1 MLVGIRC
8 ANIKMDQIAPCIHD
22 ELALFV
28 KNYRRVVKDKTK
40 VTRNCQN
47 LPSSSTCVSQDN
59 VFKEMN
65 VLDSYGFRDDKSLKG
80 LVKCYLC
87 GGAGHIDWE
96 CAYNHKIKFNGRE
109 ESISAQWSDN
119 GSDDSNNYITSSYE
133 EANNFALVGSVH
145 NSSLARVHVVKEE
158 SVSRDDMQDDQ
169 SYREQDGQSYKEQD
183 DQSYR
188 ELCEKYDMLFNE
200 TCNFKEHNLMM
211 EEKVKELDELNET
224 LKMAK
229 KKLSDS
235 LYENEVDMY
244 ELYHKVSTLEK
255 ENSDLIKK
263 LNVLENDKS
272 LFLHR
277 LILFEFEK
285 SLVEHEN
292 VVVHDEFV
300 VENSDLQCMLLE
312 KDVEV
317 QNLFEMIK
325 SLEINMVKQ
334 SESFDALQF
343 ENIRL
348 EHELKLEKE
357 KIQGLTIGAGK
368 IDKML
373 NFGKLFGD
381 KRGLGYINESS
392 TPSSFETI
400 FVKDVS
406 TQEAPK
412 FVHGLNLGFDSM
424 NIVSK
429 GKLSLPQSKFV
440 PTCHHCGVKGHN
452 RPRCHTL
459 RIESQ
464 VSKESKFKTHVSSFK
479 GYATIKSV
487 VCTRDKHSS
496 LAKFGFLQPKRFIP
510 ICHHCGT
517 LGHIRPK
524 CFDFRNFEQKP
535 FVHFKKVNDDSLQ
548 TQVNDLLYKV
558 VKIPKVI
565 SLPHKVSKVKQVWIM
580 KEDHVLP
587 HVGD

>member
-1 MLVGIRC
+1 
-8 ANIKMDQIAPCIHD
+8 MDQIAPCIHD

-28 KNYRRVVKDKTK
+28 KKYRRVVKDKTK

-47 LPSSSTCVSQDN
+47 LSSSSTCVCQDN
-59 VFKEMN
+59 IFKEMN
-65 VLDSYGFRDDKSLKG
+65 FLNSYGFREDKSLKG

-87 GGAGHIDWE
+87 GGAGHIDVE
-96 CAYNHKIKFNGRE
+96 CANNHMTKSNKRE
-109 ESISAQWSDN
+109 ESISAQWIDSD
-119 GSDDSNNYITSSYE
+119 SDDSNNYITSSYE

-145 NSSLARVHVVKEE
+145 NSSLARVHEVKERKYDSGNE
-158 SVSRDDMQDDQ
+158 FVSGDDRQDDQ
-169 SYREQDGQSYKEQD
+169 SYRVHDNQSYKEQD

-188 ELCEKYDMLFNE
+188 ELCEKYDMFFNE
-200 TCNFKEHNLMM
+200 TCNFKEHNHMV
-211 EEKVKELDELNET
+211 EEKVKDLDELIET

-229 KKLSDS
+229 RKSSDS

-244 ELYHKVSTLEK
+244 ELYHKVRTLEK
-255 ENSDLIKK
+255 ENSNLIEK

-272 LFLHR
+272 LLLHK

-285 SLVEHEN
+285 SLVEHEK
-292 VVVHDEFV
+292 VVVHDKFV
-300 VENSDLQCMLLE
+300 VENSVLQCMLFE
-312 KDVEV
+312 KDIEI
-317 QNLFEMIK
+317 QNLFEMVK
-325 SLEINMVKQ
+325 SLENNMVKQ
-334 SESFDALQF
+334 SYSFDALQF

-348 EHELKLEKE
+348 EHELELEKE
-357 KIQGLTIGAGK
+357 KIEGLTIGAGK

-381 KRGLGYINESS
+381 KRGLGYIDESS

-400 FVKDVS
+400 FVKDMS
-406 TQEAPK
+406 AQEAPK

-429 GKLSLPQSKFV
+429 GKLSLPQSKFM
-440 PTCHHCGVKGHN
+440 PTCHHCGVKGHI
-452 RPRCHTL
+452 RPRCHIL

-464 VSKESKFKTHVSSFK
+464 VSKESEFKTHVSSFK
-479 GYATIKSV
+479 GYAAVKSM

-496 LAKFGFLQPKRFIP
+496 LAKFGFLQPQRFIP

-524 CFDFRNFEQKP
+524 CFEYRNFEKKP

-548 TQVNDLLYKV
+548 TKVNDLLYKA

-565 SLPHKVSKVKQVWIM
+565 SMPHKVSKVKQVWIK

>member
-1 MLVGIRC
+1 MV
-8 ANIKMDQIAPCIHD
+8 
-22 ELALFV
+22 
-28 KNYRRVVKDKTK
+28 
-40 VTRNCQN
+40 
-47 LPSSSTCVSQDN
+47 
-59 VFKEMN
+59 
-65 VLDSYGFRDDKSLKG
+65 
-80 LVKCYLC
+80 
-87 GGAGHIDWE
+87 
-96 CAYNHKIKFNGRE
+96 
-109 ESISAQWSDN
+109 
-119 GSDDSNNYITSSYE
+119 
-133 EANNFALVGSVH
+133 
-145 NSSLARVHVVKEE
+145 
-158 SVSRDDMQDDQ
+158 
-169 SYREQDGQSYKEQD
+169 
-183 DQSYR
+183 
-188 ELCEKYDMLFNE
+188 
-200 TCNFKEHNLMM
+200 

-229 KKLSDS
+229 RKLSDS
-235 LYENEVDMY
+235 LYKNEVDMY

-255 ENSDLIKK
+255 QNFDLIEK

-277 LILFEFEK
+277 LILFEVEK
-285 SLVEHEN
+285 SLVEHEK
-292 VVVHDEFV
+292 VVVHDKVV
-300 VENSDLQCMLLE
+300 VENSVLQCMLIE
-312 KDVEV
+312 KDIEV
-317 QNLFEMIK
+317 QNLFEIVK
-325 SLEINMVKQ
+325 SLENDMVKQ

-373 NFGKLFGD
+373 NFGKNFGD

-406 TQEAPK
+406 TQESPK
-412 FVHGLNLGFDSM
+412 FVHSLNLDFDSM

-429 GKLSLPQSKFV
+429 GKLSPPHSKFV
-440 PTCHHCGVKGHN
+440 PTCHHCGVKGHI
-452 RPRCHTL
+452 RPRCHIL

-464 VSKESKFKTHVSSFK
+464 VSKESEFKTHVSSFK
-479 GYATIKSV
+479 GYAAVKSV

-524 CFDFRNFEQKP
+524 CFEFRNFEQKP
-535 FVHFKKVNDDSLQ
+535 FIHFKKVNDDSLQ
-548 TQVNDLLYKV
+548 TQVNDLLYKA

-565 SLPHKVSKVKQVWIM
+565 SLPHKVSKVKQVWIK

>member
-1 MLVGIRC
+1 MS
-8 ANIKMDQIAPCIHD
+8 
-22 ELALFV
+22 FW
-28 KNYRRVVKDKTK
+28 
-40 VTRNCQN
+40 
-47 LPSSSTCVSQDN
+47 
-59 VFKEMN
+59 
-65 VLDSYGFRDDKSLKG
+65 DSYGFREDKNLKG

-87 GGAGHIDWE
+87 GGAGHTDVE
-96 CAYNHKIKFNGRE
+96 CANNHMIESNGRE
-109 ESISAQWSDN
+109 D
-119 GSDDSNNYITSSYE
+119 
-133 EANNFALVGSVH
+133 
-145 NSSLARVHVVKEE
+145 LARVHVVKEE
-158 SVSRDDMQDDQ
+158 KYDSGNESVSGYDRQDDQ
-169 SYREQDGQSYKEQD
+169 SYNEQD
-183 DQSYR
+183 DQSYK
-188 ELCEKYDMLFNE
+188 ELCEKYDLLLNE
-200 TCNFKEHNLMM
+200 TCNFKEQNHMV

-255 ENSDLIKK
+255 QNFDLIEK

-277 LILFEFEK
+277 LILFEVEK
-285 SLVEHEN
+285 SLVEHEK
-292 VVVHDEFV
+292 VVVHDKVV
-300 VENSDLQCMLLE
+300 VENSVLQCMLIE
-312 KDVEV
+312 KDIEV
-317 QNLFEMIK
+317 QNLFEIVK
-325 SLEINMVKQ
+325 SLENDMVKQ

-348 EHELKLEKE
+348 EHELRLEKE

-373 NFGKLFGD
+373 NFGKMFGD

-406 TQEAPK
+406 TYEAPK

-429 GKLSLPQSKFV
+429 GKLSPPQSKFV
-440 PTCHHCGVKGHN
+440 PTCHHCGVKGHI
-452 RPRCHTL
+452 RPRCHIL

-479 GYATIKSV
+479 GYAAVKSV

-496 LAKFGFLQPKRFIP
+496 LAKFDMCF
-510 ICHHCGT
+510 CG
-517 LGHIRPK
+517 LLSPMLKGESPGM
-524 CFDFRNFEQKP
+524 
-535 FVHFKKVNDDSLQ
+535 
-548 TQVNDLLYKV
+548 DLV
-558 VKIPKVI
+558 VDLSTFHNP
-565 SLPHKVSKVKQVWIM
+565 S
-580 KEDHVLP
+580 
-587 HVGD
+587 

>member
-1 MLVGIRC
+1 
-8 ANIKMDQIAPCIHD
+8 MDQIAPCIHD

-28 KNYRRVVKDKTK
+28 KKYRRVVKDKTE

-47 LPSSSTCVSQDN
+47 PPSLSAIVSQEN
-59 VFKEMN
+59 FLEERN
-65 VLDSYGFRDDKSLKG
+65 FLDSYGLREDKSLKG
-80 LVKCYLC
+80 IVECYTC
-87 GGAGHIDWE
+87 GGIGHIDVE
-96 CAYNHKIKFNGRE
+96 CANNHIKESKVRQ
-109 ESISAQWSDN
+109 ESINARWSDN
-119 GSDDSNNYITSSYE
+119 DNDVSPKYITSSYE
-133 EANNFALVGSVH
+133 EANNFALVASVH
-145 NSSLARVHVVKEE
+145 NSSLVRVHVVDEGKYDSGNE
-158 SVSRDDMQDDQ
+158 SMSRDDRQDDQ
-169 SYREQDGQSYKEQD
+169 SYREHCG
-183 DQSYR
+183 
-188 ELCEKYDMLFNE
+188 KYDMLFNE
-200 TCNFKEHNLMM
+200 TCNFKQHNHML
-211 EEKVKELDELNET
+211 EQKIKELDELNET

-229 KKLSDS
+229 KKLSDI

-255 ENSDLIKK
+255 ENSVLIEK
-263 LNVLENDKS
+263 LNMLEKDKS

-277 LILFEFEK
+277 LTLFEFDK

-292 VVVHDEFV
+292 VVMHDNFV
-300 VENSDLQCMLLE
+300 VENSILQRMLFE
-312 KDVEV
+312 KDIEFQTLIVMV
-317 QNLFEMIK
+317 K
-325 SLEINMVKQ
+325 SLQNNMVKQ

-348 EHELKLEKE
+348 EHELELEKE
-357 KIQGLTIGAGK
+357 RIQGLTIGAGK

-373 NFGKLFGD
+373 NLGKLFGD
-381 KRGLGYINESS
+381 TRGLGYIDESS

-429 GKLSLPQSKFV
+429 GKLSPPQSKFV
-440 PTCHHCGVKGHN
+440 PTCHHCGVKGHI
-452 RPRCHTL
+452 RPRCHIL

-464 VSKESKFKTHVSSFK
+464 GSKESKFKTHVSSFK
-479 GYATIKSV
+479 GYVAVKSV

-496 LAKFGFLQPKRFIP
+496 LEKFGFQQPKRFIP
-510 ICHHCGT
+510 TCHHCGT

-524 CFDFRNFEQKP
+524 CFELRNFEQKP

-548 TQVNDLLYKV
+548 TQVNDLLYKA
-558 VKIPKVI
+558 VKISKVI
-565 SLPHKVSKVKQVWIM
+565 SLPHKVSKVKQVWIK

>member
-1 MLVGIRC
+1 
-8 ANIKMDQIAPCIHD
+8 MDQIAPCIHD

-28 KNYRRVVKDKTK
+28 QKYKRVVKDKTK
-40 VTRNCQN
+40 VTRSCQN
-47 LPSSSTCVSQDN
+47 LPSSSTCVSQDK
-59 VFKEMN
+59 VFKEMSFW
-65 VLDSYGFRDDKSLKG
+65 DSYGFREDKNLKG

-87 GGAGHIDWE
+87 GGAGHTDVE
-96 CAYNHKIKFNGRE
+96 CANNHMIESNGRE
-109 ESISAQWSDN
+109 ESISAQWSD
-119 GSDDSNNYITSSYE
+119 SDSVDSNNYITSSYE
-133 EANNFALVGSVH
+133 EANIFALVGSVH

-158 SVSRDDMQDDQ
+158 KYDSGNESVSGYDRQDDQ
-169 SYREQDGQSYKEQD
+169 SYNEQD

-188 ELCEKYDMLFNE
+188 ELCEKYDLLFNE
-200 TCNFKEHNLMM
+200 TYNFKEQNHMV

-229 KKLSDS
+229 RKLSDS
-235 LYENEVDMY
+235 LYKNEVDMY

-255 ENSDLIKK
+255 QNFDLIEK

-277 LILFEFEK
+277 LILFEVEK
-285 SLVEHEN
+285 SLVEHEK
-292 VVVHDEFV
+292 VVVHDKVV
-300 VENSDLQCMLLE
+300 VENSVLQCMLIE
-312 KDVEV
+312 KDIEV
-317 QNLFEMIK
+317 QNLFEIVK
-325 SLEINMVKQ
+325 SLENDMVKQ

-373 NFGKLFGD
+373 NFGKFFGD

-406 TQEAPK
+406 TQESPK
-412 FVHGLNLGFDSM
+412 FVHSLNLDFDSM

-429 GKLSLPQSKFV
+429 GKLSPPHSKFV
-440 PTCHHCGVKGHN
+440 PTCHHCGVKGHI
-452 RPRCHTL
+452 RPRCHIL

-464 VSKESKFKTHVSSFK
+464 VSKESEFKTHVSSFK
-479 GYATIKSV
+479 GYAAVKSV

-524 CFDFRNFEQKP
+524 CFEFRNFEQKP
-535 FVHFKKVNDDSLQ
+535 FIHFKKVNDDSLQ
-548 TQVNDLLYKV
+548 TQVNDLLYKA

-565 SLPHKVSKVKQVWIM
+565 SLPHKVSKVKQVWIK